1 MTPYS
6 FNVAGL
12 GFEFAWVLQLLN
24 WFLKSLRLLG
34 QCIVK
39 LVSLWG
45 ASSGASCSAI
55 MLMSLRDLLLIL
67 SIFNI

>member
-6 FNVAGL
+6 FNVTGL

-34 QCIVK
+34 QYIVK

-45 ASSGASCSAI
+45 QVLELPVLLSC
-55 MLMSLRDLLLIL
+55 
-67 SIFNI
+67 